1 MSILRRLFQFEIS
14 ENRIFGL
21 DVLRFVAI
29 FMVLLGHSLILVP
42 KEFKKAVNPFL
53 YDGVAIFFVLS
64 GFLIG
69 GILVKIVNKQEVSW
83 AGLLDFWKRRWM
95 RTLPVYLVVLIFLM
109 AYTLIFFPVNFP
121 KEWYRFFIFTQNI
134 FGHYRPGFFAEA
146 WSLSI
151 EEWFYLS
158 VPLILFVALMVF
170 KASTKW
176 TILMVSLGLLA
187 AITYY
192 RYYLYHSYGISEN
205 PNPYQIKLFK
215 KFLTYGIDYQVIP
228 RLDSIMFGV
237 LAAFIAHYY
246 PKVWNAK
253 WNILLVLVGLY
264 LLYYS
269 KFHMGKSYGPFAN
282 IWCPTLKSLAVFF
295 MLPFM
300 SNLRKGLGK
309 WTVWISFFS
318 LISYSMY
325 LVNLNVVTIAII
337 KHTIHGNYS
346 VGKFVPGNYWQLDY
360 LLFWVF
366 TISISYV
373 LYQWI
378 EIPFM
383 KMRDKKR
390 A

>member
-1 MSILRRLFQFEIS
+1 MRRLFQFEIS

-42 KEFKKAVNPFL
+42 QEYKKSVNPFL

-69 GILVKIVNKQEVSW
+69 GILVKIVNKQSASW
-83 AGLLDFWKRRWM
+83 AGLVDFWKRRWM
-95 RTLPVYLVVLIFLM
+95 RTLPVYLVVLLFLLV
-109 AYTLIFFPVNFP
+109 YTLIFFPVNFP
-121 KEWYRFFIFTQNI
+121 KEWFRFFIFTQNI

-170 KASTKW
+170 KSSTKW
-176 TILMVSLGLLA
+176 TILLVSIGLLA

-192 RYYLYHSYGISEN
+192 RYYLYYSYGISEN
-205 PNPYQIKLFK
+205 PNLYQIKLFK

-246 PKVWNAK
+246 PLVWNAK
-253 WNILLVLVGLY
+253 WNILLVFVGLY

-309 WTVWISFFS
+309 WTIWISFFS

-337 KHTIHGNYS
+337 KQTIHGNYS
-346 VGKFVPGNYWQLDY
+346 VGKFVAGEGWILDY
-360 LLFWVF
+360 LLFWIF
-366 TISISYV
+366 TISISFV

-378 EIPFM
+378 EVPFM
-383 KMRDKKR
+383 KLRDKKR

>member
-1 MSILRRLFQFEIS
+1 
-14 ENRIFGL
+14 
-21 DVLRFVAI
+21 
-29 FMVLLGHSLILVP
+29 
-42 KEFKKAVNPFL
+42 
-53 YDGVAIFFVLS
+53 
-64 GFLIG
+64 
-69 GILVKIVNKQEVSW
+69 
-83 AGLLDFWKRRWM
+83 
-95 RTLPVYLVVLIFLM
+95 
-109 AYTLIFFPVNFP
+109 
-121 KEWYRFFIFTQNI
+121 
-134 FGHYRPGFFAEA
+134 
-146 WSLSI
+146 
-151 EEWFYLS
+151 
-158 VPLILFVALMVF
+158 MVF
-170 KASTKW
+170 KSSTKW
-176 TILMVSLGLLA
+176 TILFVSIGLLA

-246 PKVWNAK
+246 PLVWNAK
-253 WNILLVLVGLY
+253 WNILLVFVGLY

-309 WTVWISFFS
+309 WTIWISFFS

-337 KHTIHGNYS
+337 KQTIHGNYS
-346 VGKFVPGNYWQLDY
+346 VGKFVAGEGWIIDY
-360 LLFWVF
+360 LLFWIF
-366 TISISYV
+366 TISISFV

-378 EIPFM
+378 EVPFM
-383 KMRDKKR
+383 KLRDKKR
-390 A
+390 V

>member
-1 MSILRRLFQFEIS
+1 MRRLFQFEIS

-42 KEFKKAVNPFL
+42 QEYKKSVNPFL

-69 GILVKIVNKQEVSW
+69 GILVKIVNKQAASW

-95 RTLPVYLVVLIFLM
+95 RTLPVYLVVLLFLLV
-109 AYTLIFFPVNFP
+109 YTLIFFPVNFP
-121 KEWYRFFIFTQNI
+121 KEWFRFFIFTQNI

-170 KASTKW
+170 KSSTKW
-176 TILMVSLGLLA
+176 TILLVSIGLLA

-192 RYYLYHSYGISEN
+192 RYYLYYSYGISEN
-205 PNPYQIKLFK
+205 PNLYQIKLFK

-246 PKVWNAK
+246 PLVWNAK
-253 WNILLVLVGLY
+253 WNILLVFVGLY

-309 WTVWISFFS
+309 WTIWISFFS

-337 KHTIHGNYS
+337 KQTIHGNYS
-346 VGKFVPGNYWQLDY
+346 VGKFVAGEGWILDY
-360 LLFWVF
+360 LLFWIF
-366 TISISYV
+366 TISISFV

-378 EIPFM
+378 EVPFM
-383 KMRDKKR
+383 KLRDKKR

>member
-1 MSILRRLFQFEIS
+1 MRRLFQFEIS

-42 KEFKKAVNPFL
+42 QELKKSVNPFL

-69 GILVKIVNKQEVSW
+69 GILVKIVNKQAATW
-83 AGLLDFWKRRWM
+83 ATLLDFWKRRWM
-95 RTLPVYLVVLIFLM
+95 RTLPVYLVVLLFLM

-121 KEWYRFFIFTQNI
+121 KEWFRFFIFTQNI

-170 KASTKW
+170 KSSTKW
-176 TILMVSLGLLA
+176 TILIVSLGLLA

-192 RYYLYHSYGISEN
+192 RYYLYYSYGISEN

-253 WNILLVLVGLY
+253 WNILLVIVGLY

-309 WTVWISFFS
+309 WTIWVSFFS

-346 VGKFVPGNYWQLDY
+346 VGKFVAGEGWILDY
-360 LLFWVF
+360 LLFWIF
-366 TISISYV
+366 TISISFV

-378 EIPFM
+378 EVPFM
-383 KMRDKKR
+383 KLRDKKR

>member
-1 MSILRRLFQFEIS
+1 
-14 ENRIFGL
+14 
-21 DVLRFVAI
+21 
-29 FMVLLGHSLILVP
+29 
-42 KEFKKAVNPFL
+42 
-53 YDGVAIFFVLS
+53 VLS

-69 GILVKIVNKQEVSW
+69 GILVKILQKQAATWS
-83 AGLLDFWKRRWM
+83 GLLDFWKRRWM
-95 RTLPVYLVVLIFLM
+95 RTLPVYLVVLLFLLG
-109 AYTLIFFPVNFP
+109 YTLIFYPVNFP
-121 KEWYRFFIFTQNI
+121 KEWFRFFFFTQNI

-158 VPLILFVALMVF
+158 VPLILFVSLMVF
-170 KASTKW
+170 KTSTKW
-176 TILMVSLGLLA
+176 TILFVSLGLLA

-215 KFLTYGIDYQVIP
+215 KFLSYGIDYQVIP

-253 WNILLVLVGLY
+253 WNILLVFVGLY

-269 KFHMGKSYGPFAN
+269 KFHMGKSYGPFSN

-309 WTVWISFFS
+309 WTIWISFFS

-337 KHTIHGNYS
+337 KHTIHGNYGI
-346 VGKFVPGNYWQLDY
+346 GKFVPGEGWVFDY
-360 LLFWVF
+360 LLFWIF
-366 TISISYV
+366 TISISFV
-373 LYQWI
+373 LYQLI
-378 EIPFM
+378 EVPFM

-390 A
+390 S

>member
-1 MSILRRLFQFEIS
+1 MRRLFQFEIS

-42 KEFKKAVNPFL
+42 QEYKKSVNPFL

-69 GILVKIVNKQEVSW
+69 GILVKIVNKQSASW

-95 RTLPVYLVVLIFLM
+95 RTLPVYLVVLLFLLV
-109 AYTLIFFPVNFP
+109 YTLIFFPVNFP
-121 KEWYRFFIFTQNI
+121 KEWFRFFIFTQNI

-158 VPLILFVALMVF
+158 VPLFLFVALMVF
-170 KASTKW
+170 KSSTKW
-176 TILMVSLGLLA
+176 TILLVSIGLLA

-192 RYYLYHSYGISEN
+192 RYYLYYSYGISEN
-205 PNPYQIKLFK
+205 PNLYQIKLFK

-246 PKVWNAK
+246 PLVWNAK
-253 WNILLVLVGLY
+253 WNILLVFVGLY

-309 WTVWISFFS
+309 WTIWISFFS

-337 KHTIHGNYS
+337 KQTIHGNYS
-346 VGKFVPGNYWQLDY
+346 VGKFVAGEGWILDY
-360 LLFWVF
+360 LLFWIF
-366 TISISYV
+366 TISISFV

-378 EIPFM
+378 EVPFM
-383 KMRDKKR
+383 KLRDKKR

>member
-1 MSILRRLFQFEIS
+1 MRRLFQFEIS

-42 KEFKKAVNPFL
+42 QEYKKSVNPFL

-69 GILVKIVNKQEVSW
+69 GILVKIVNKQAATW

-95 RTLPVYLVVLIFLM
+95 RTLPVYLVVLLFLM

-121 KEWYRFFIFTQNI
+121 KEWFRFFIFTQNI

-158 VPLILFVALMVF
+158 VPLILFVALMLF
-170 KASTKW
+170 KSSTKW
-176 TILMVSLGLLA
+176 TILIVSLGLLA

-192 RYYLYHSYGISEN
+192 RYYLYYSYGISEN

-253 WNILLVLVGLY
+253 WNILLVIVGLY

-309 WTVWISFFS
+309 WTIWVSFFS

-346 VGKFVPGNYWQLDY
+346 VGKFVAGEGWILDY
-360 LLFWVF
+360 LLFWIF
-366 TISISYV
+366 TISISFV

-378 EIPFM
+378 EVPFM
-383 KMRDKKR
+383 KLRDKKR

>member
-1 MSILRRLFQFEIS
+1 MRRLFQFEIS

-42 KEFKKAVNPFL
+42 QEYKKSVNPFL

-69 GILVKIVNKQEVSW
+69 GILVKIVNKQAATW

-95 RTLPVYLVVLIFLM
+95 RTLPVYLVVLLFLM

-121 KEWYRFFIFTQNI
+121 KEWFRFFIFTQNI

-170 KASTKW
+170 KSSTKW
-176 TILMVSLGLLA
+176 TILVVSLGLLA

-192 RYYLYHSYGISEN
+192 RYYLYYSYGISEN

-253 WNILLVLVGLY
+253 WNMLLVFVGLY

-300 SNLRKGLGK
+300 SNLRKGFGK
-309 WTVWISFFS
+309 WTIWVSFFS

-337 KHTIHGNYS
+337 KQTIHGNYS
-346 VGKFVPGNYWQLDY
+346 VGKFVAGEGWILDY
-360 LLFWVF
+360 LLFWIF
-366 TISISYV
+366 TISISFV

-378 EIPFM
+378 EVPFM
-383 KMRDKKR
+383 KLRDKKR

>member
-1 MSILRRLFQFEIS
+1 MRRLFQFEIS

-42 KEFKKAVNPFL
+42 QEYKKSVNPFL

-69 GILVKIVNKQEVSW
+69 GILVKIVNKQSASW

-95 RTLPVYLVVLIFLM
+95 RTLPVYLVVLLFLLV
-109 AYTLIFFPVNFP
+109 YTLIFFPVNFP
-121 KEWYRFFIFTQNI
+121 KEWFRFFIFTQNI

-170 KASTKW
+170 KSSTKW
-176 TILMVSLGLLA
+176 TILLVSIGLLA

-192 RYYLYHSYGISEN
+192 RYYLYYSYGISEN
-205 PNPYQIKLFK
+205 PNLYQIKLFK

-246 PKVWNAK
+246 PLVWNAK
-253 WNILLVLVGLY
+253 WNILLVFVGLY

-309 WTVWISFFS
+309 WTIWISFFS

-337 KHTIHGNYS
+337 KQTIHGNYS
-346 VGKFVPGNYWQLDY
+346 VGKFVAGEGWILDY
-360 LLFWVF
+360 LLFWIF
-366 TISISYV
+366 TISISFV

-378 EIPFM
+378 EVPFM
-383 KMRDKKR
+383 KLRDKKR

>member
-1 MSILRRLFQFEIS
+1 MRKLFQFEIS

-42 KEFKKAVNPFL
+42 QEFKKAVNPYL

-69 GILVKIVNKQEVSW
+69 GILVKILHREKPSLW
-83 AGLLDFWKRRWM
+83 GLLDFWKRRWM
-95 RTLPVYLVVLIFLM
+95 RTLPVYLVVLLFLL
-109 AYTLIFFPVNFP
+109 AYTLLVFPVNFP
-121 KEWYRFFIFTQNI
+121 KEWFRFFFFTQNI

-158 VPLILFVALMVF
+158 VPLILFVLLMVF
-170 KASTKW
+170 KSSTKW
-176 TILMVSLGLLA
+176 TIFSVSIAMIVLV
-187 AITYY
+187 TYY
-192 RYYLYHSYGISEN
+192 RYHLYFSWGLSDH

-215 KFLTYGIDYQVIP
+215 KFLSYGIDYQVIP
-228 RLDSIMFGV
+228 RLDSIMYGV
-237 LAAFIAHYY
+237 LGAAIAFYY
-246 PKVWNAK
+246 PKIWNAK
-253 WNILLVLVGLY
+253 WNILLVFVGLY

-269 KFHMGKSYGPFAN
+269 KFHMGKSYGPFSN
-282 IWCPTLKSLAVFF
+282 IWCPSLKSWAVFL

-300 SNLRKGLGK
+300 SNLRKGWGK
-309 WTVWISFFS
+309 WTIWVSFFS

-337 KHTIHGNYS
+337 KHTIHGHYS
-346 VGKFVPGNYWQLDY
+346 VGKFVPGSTWVLDY
-360 LLFWVF
+360 ALFWIC
-366 TISISYV
+366 TISISFV

-378 EIPFM
+378 EVPFM